1 MTSENPFPNPYDAVL
16 NDLRAK
22 REQIDQTIRLLE
34 SLRGG
39 DGQHA
44 AAEAAAPD
52 AASIEKMRQINENQA
67 GMFLGMTIPDAA
79 KKLLTIRR
87 CALGNLEIATAL
99 QAGGLVMK
107 SADPVNTVGAV
118 MTRRFQQV
126 GDIVKVGR
134 GVWGLKEWYPNRS
147 FKPSTKGTNGD
158 SAKNVTTELE
168 QPSEPEDDDP
178 FS

>member
-1 MTSENPFPNPYDAVL
+1 MTSEKPFPNPYDAVL

-34 SLRGG
+34 SLRLG
-39 DGQHA
+39 DVQPMAPAGA
-44 AAEAAAPD
+44 GPD
-52 AASIEKMRQINENQA
+52 AAAIDKMRQIHENQA

-87 CALGNLEIATAL
+87 CALGNVEIATAL

-147 FKPSTKGTNGD
+147 FKPSTKGANGD
-158 SAKNVTTELE
+158 SPKNATTEPE
-168 QPSEPEDDDP
+168 QPSDPEDEYP
-178 FS
+178 F